1 MGMDD
6 LDIAVEQYLYWQRQG
21 MTHHEMVIAVEGQW
35 YPGMYGDDVVVILT
49 RAWHGLSRNK
59 EGGPGD

>member
-1 MGMDD
+1 MCMDD

-35 YPGMYGDDVVVILT
+35 YPGM
-49 RAWHGLSRNK
+49 
-59 EGGPGD
+59 

>member
-1 MGMDD
+1 MDD

-35 YPGMYGDDVVVILT
+35 YPGMYGDDAVVILT
-49 RAWHGLSRNK
+49 RALAWTK
-59 EGGPGD
+59 PE

>member
-21 MTHHEMVIAVEGQW
+21 MTHHEMVIAVGGSW
-35 YPGMYGDDVVVILT
+35 HHGMY
-49 RAWHGLSRNK
+49 
-59 EGGPGD
+59 